1 MEFKD
6 IIEIFS
12 VFKKLHTSRES
23 NDETIFYK
31 DIKNMNGTMIIT
43 KFDNS
48 FDVFK
53 LNLISHMSLS
63 SYDGLLIQYDSLDG
77 RKMYPYRLMNIKD
90 IKVETDLDD

>member
-12 VFKKLHTSRES
+12 VFKKLHTSREI

>member
-12 VFKKLHTSRES
+12 VFKKLHTSREI

-77 RKMYPYRLMNIKD
+77 RKMYPYRLMNIKE

>member
-12 VFKKLHTSRES
+12 VFKKLHTSREI

-77 RKMYPYRLMNIKD
+77 RKMYPYRLMNIKE
-90 IKVETDLDD
+90 IKVESDLDD